1 MIVIAAL
8 RAGLRVTS
16 RPHAYVHSVDGRVD
30 GRFPFGERM
39 SDEQTPQS
47 FGVDPP
53 SIQSRVKAAPAA
65 TMGRFEAQV
74 NRRRDT
80 IRGEDG
86 VSEFE
91 EGVGPTME
99 ALVE

>member
-16 RPHAYVHSVDGRVD
+16 RPHAYVHSVD

>member
-8 RAGLRVTS
+8 RAGFRIAS
-16 RPHAYVHSVDGRVD
+16 RPHAPVHGVD
-30 GRFPFGERM
+30 GRFTSCERI
-39 SDEQTPQS
+39 SDEQTPRS
-47 FGVDPP
+47 LGVDPP
-53 SIQSRVKAAPAA
+53 SIQSCVKATPAA
-65 TMGRFEAQV
+65 TMGRGFEAQV

-99 ALVE
+99 AFVE

>member
-1 MIVIAAL
+1 
-8 RAGLRVTS
+8 
-16 RPHAYVHSVDGRVD
+16 
-30 GRFPFGERM
+30 
-39 SDEQTPQS
+39 
-47 FGVDPP
+47 
-53 SIQSRVKAAPAA
+53 
-65 TMGRFEAQV
+65 MGRFEAQV